1 MHQVIQQSRTEEDRL
16 FPTENRRSEER
27 IYQGGFCMK
36 TEVNFEEMEA
46 FYNDLLKVQKEHLPD
61 CTIGSFL
68 IGFLN
73 YVSLNCRRPDFID
86 NEALRMCLPA
96 YAVQLEEEKKR

>member
-1 MHQVIQQSRTEEDRL
+1 
-16 FPTENRRSEER
+16 
-27 IYQGGFCMK
+27 MK
-36 TEVNFEEMEA
+36 TEVNFEEMES
-46 FYNDLLKVQKEHLPD
+46 FYNDLLEVQKKHLPD

-96 YAVQLEEEKKR
+96 YAAQLEDEKKK

>member
-1 MHQVIQQSRTEEDRL
+1 
-16 FPTENRRSEER
+16 
-27 IYQGGFCMK
+27 MK
-36 TEVNFEEMEA
+36 TEVNFEEMES
-46 FYNDLLKVQKEHLPD
+46 FYNDLLEVQKKHLPD

-96 YAVQLEEEKKR
+96 YAAQLEEEKMNETIKEYIEKCIKELKK

>member
-1 MHQVIQQSRTEEDRL
+1 
-16 FPTENRRSEER
+16 
-27 IYQGGFCMK
+27 MK

-46 FYNDLLKVQKEHLPD
+46 FYNDLLEVQKEHLPD

-96 YAVQLEEEKKR
+96 YAAQLEDDLLEKVSSYANDKVLEIKEDSNED

>member
-1 MHQVIQQSRTEEDRL
+1 MMSRWQIICT
-16 FPTENRRSEER
+16 TENRRSKER

-36 TEVNFEEMEA
+36 TEVNFEEMES
-46 FYNDLLKVQKEHLPD
+46 FYNDLLEVQKKHLPD

-68 IGFLN
+68 IGFFN

-86 NEALRMCLPA
+86 DEALRMCLPA
-96 YAVQLEEEKKR
+96 YAAQLKEEKH

>member
-1 MHQVIQQSRTEEDRL
+1 
-16 FPTENRRSEER
+16 
-27 IYQGGFCMK
+27 MK

-46 FYNDLLKVQKEHLPD
+46 FYNDLLEVQKEHLPD

-96 YAVQLEEEKKR
+96 YVGRGKALMELTHWQENH

>member
-1 MHQVIQQSRTEEDRL
+1 
-16 FPTENRRSEER
+16 
-27 IYQGGFCMK
+27 MK
-36 TEVNFEEMEA
+36 TEVNFEEMEG
-46 FYNDLLKVQKEHLPD
+46 FYEDLLEVQKKHLPD

-73 YVSLNCRRPDFID
+73 FVSLNCRRPDFID

-96 YAVQLEEEKKR
+96 YAAQLEDEKKLCDGGFKWRLMKM

>member
-1 MHQVIQQSRTEEDRL
+1 
-16 FPTENRRSEER
+16 
-27 IYQGGFCMK
+27 MK
-36 TEVNFEEMEA
+36 TEINFEEMEA
-46 FYNDLLKVQKEHLPD
+46 FYNDLLEIQKEHLPD

-96 YAVQLEEEKKR
+96 YVAQLEDLLEKVSSYANDKVLGIKEDSNED

>member
-1 MHQVIQQSRTEEDRL
+1 
-16 FPTENRRSEER
+16 
-27 IYQGGFCMK
+27 MK
-36 TEVNFEEMEA
+36 TEINFEEMEA
-46 FYNDLLKVQKEHLPD
+46 FYNDLLEIQKEHLPD

-96 YAVQLEEEKKR
+96 YVAQLEDDLLEKVSSYANDKVLGIKEDSNED

>member
-1 MHQVIQQSRTEEDRL
+1 
-16 FPTENRRSEER
+16 
-27 IYQGGFCMK
+27 MK
-36 TEVNFEEMEA
+36 TEVNFKEMES
-46 FYNDLLKVQKEHLPD
+46 FYNDLLEVQKEHLPN

-96 YAVQLEEEKKR
+96 YAAQLEDERRDERLHKKLFEKPLG